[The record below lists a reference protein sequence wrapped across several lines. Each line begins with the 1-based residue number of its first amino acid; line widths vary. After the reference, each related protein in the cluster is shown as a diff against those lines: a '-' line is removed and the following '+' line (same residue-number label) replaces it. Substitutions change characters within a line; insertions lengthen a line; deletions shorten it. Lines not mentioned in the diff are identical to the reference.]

1 MIFEIGFLTV
11 NINYN
16 PVPWFV
22 KTRTNLKL
30 NWFLA
35 VALVYLSVL
44 LLTALLVDV
53 LKIPISHRFL
63 ATSADQ
69 EA

>member
-1 MIFEIGFLTV
+1 MIFEIGFLTI

-16 PVPWFV
+16 PVPWV
-22 KTRTNLKL
+22 LKKRTNLKL

-44 LLTALLVDV
+44 SLTALLVGV
-53 LKIPISHRFL
+53 LKIPISHRFR

-69 EA
+69 GA